1 MKIRYLFLYVAAS
14 LCLTAMAVANLI
26 KEPIADYLGMQ
37 VPDRFEFVGT
47 LETIQR
53 VTIDVNGDG
62 TDEIFIGTWYR
73 HSGSKEL
80 SGYAG
85 YRKVKDGY
93 ERITPENTDIQI
105 SSFETIFVG
114 LLQEISK
121 EGMSTAGDIEV
132 DDPESG
138 NVSKVGMLTF
148 FYLVNGKLK
157 EEQRPPLNLTAPS
170 DKAAYDRYFGKN
182 RVTRKPTI
190 ETFSREQLKKMGHT
204 IPNWEQPSP

>member
-1 MKIRYLFLYVAAS
+1 MKITNLLLFIAAS
-14 LCLTAMAVANLI
+14 LSLTAMAVANPI
-26 KEPIADYLGMQ
+26 KDPIGDYLGMQ

-47 LETIQR
+47 LESVQR
-53 VTIDVNGDG
+53 VKIDVNGDG

-85 YRKVKDGY
+85 YRQVNDGY
-93 ERITPENTDIQI
+93 ERITPANADVQI
-105 SSFETIFVG
+105 SSFETIFAG

-121 EGMSTAGDIEV
+121 EGMSIAGDIEV

-138 NVSKVGMLTF
+138 NVSKVGMLK
-148 FYLVNGKLK
+148 FYYIENGQLL
-157 EEQRPPLNLTAPS
+157 EAQRPPLNLTVPA
-170 DKAAYDRYFGKN
+170 DKAVYDRYFGKD
-182 RVTRKPTI
+182 RVTRKSTI
-190 ETFSREQLKKMGHT
+190 ETFSREQLEQMGHA